1 MKKNSLILVVLMIML
16 SRITLIAQ
24 DNSSQFSF
32 GVHLGSSYSGFTHN
46 HEVFSLMKSGL
57 ATGLFAEFKPFP
69 FLGFSAGA
77 DYLMEGAFHVS
88 PYLIYP
94 AAAITYSGGLINK
107 DASDITLHEISLPLL
122 VNLRPIAG
130 TGISPTLSLGYS
142 FDFILGAKSRDM
154 IITSGTSVVPVEKRS
169 YENVSA
175 SFEKWNM
182 GPVAGVGVNFPGLKL
197 NYALEIRY
205 KVGLRDINNLAGLN
219 TINGQYDFSVNTF
232 IFYLTISK

>member
-1 MKKNSLILVVLMIML
+1 MKKNQLVLVFLLILI
-16 SRITLIAQ
+16 SRITLTAQ
-24 DNSSQFSF
+24 ENTSQLTY
-32 GVHLGSSYSGFTHN
+32 GVHLGSTYSGFTHN

-57 ATGLFAEFKPFP
+57 AFGLFAEIKPLP
-69 FLGFSAGA
+69 FLGVSAGL
-77 DYLMEGAFHVS
+77 DYMMEGAFHIS

-94 AAAITYSGGLINK
+94 ASSISYSGGLIFK
-107 DASDITLHEISLPLL
+107 EASDVTLHDISIPIM

-130 TGISPTLSLGYS
+130 SVISPSFSLGYS

-154 IITSGTSVVPVEKRS
+154 IMSNGTSFIPVEKRS
-169 YENVSA
+169 YENVGA

-182 GPVAGVGVNFPGLKL
+182 GPVAGVGITFPGLKY
-197 NYALEIRY
+197 NYAFEIRY

-219 TINGQYDFSVNTF
+219 TINSQYDFSVNTF